1 MRIAVLALQ
10 GAFIEHEQVLNKLG
24 CETFEI
30 RKLADWEKPKDGFI
44 IPGGES
50 TTQAKLLNELGLL
63 EPIRSDIRSG
73 LPVWGTCAGLILLA
87 ESVENGTSFI
97 RLSTM
102 SIDVCRNAY
111 GRQLGC
117 FCTKEKMKYI
127 GDDVPMTFIRAPYI
141 NNVYG
146 KAIVLAEC
154 GGHIVASQQDNQLVT
169 SFHPELTDDVRVHK
183 YFLKMVH
190 EYGLRK

>member
-111 GRQLGC
+111 GRQLGS

-146 KAIVLAEC
+146 KGIQTDTRDIGIAPYQQPSPYRPSNRYP
-154 GGHIVASQQDNQLVT
+154 HTSQYYVRYLRLKKR
-169 SFHPELTDDVRVHK
+169 LTR
-183 YFLKMVH
+183 
-190 EYGLRK
+190 